1 MSIALFDKIVEIVY
15 AQLEMKLSSSK
26 AHRSYYELTKDTDE
40 VIRKIFQL
48 RYEDIFLQEK
58 QRIASAPAHA
68 SLNYT
73 SESLS
78 KSLTSLIDDHKK
90 HFLISKD
97 EVEKTVK
104 ETLLLRIRYIVMP
117 LATLEDVLFS
127 TSATRPVNE
136 IIGKMREFE
145 KYRYYTDALEKYA
158 QAKSIA
164 YLTKGQFRLL
174 LTEINQSLFGKDGL
188 ENVLKVSGLIM
199 KELNDLQART
209 SNSIEIDILMKAFE
223 DRSLR
228 DFEVALNI
236 EKELG
241 SDQINLYGLRQVL
254 NRFTILKANKAVPD
268 LPNPQDVPVKTNAAE
283 AKPKDTTGAIIHEA
297 LKKDESG
304 ELIDIKE
311 ILEKKNQPK
320 ETTDSHKKQIL
331 QTGAGDQS
339 GETAVQAA
347 GAPLTIEPADVTGE
361 FIKEELVES
370 FSDDTSA
377 IKLSALKESDKLV
390 LMESLINEKDEKIIL
405 KSIFG
410 DNRNDYREFIH
421 GVNRSKTW
429 KEAIG
434 VLDDKLFA
442 NKIDPYSKEAIRLSD
457 IVYTRYYPPEQN
469 SAN

>member
-1 MSIALFDKIVEIVY
+1 MSLALFDKIVETVY

-26 AHRSYYELTKDTDE
+26 THRSYYELTKDTDE
-40 VIRKIFQL
+40 VIRKIFQM

-58 QRIASAPAHA
+58 QRIGSAPVHA
-68 SLNYT
+68 SLNYA
-73 SESLS
+73 SEPLS

-90 HFLISKD
+90 NFLISKD
-97 EVEKTVK
+97 EVEKAVK
-104 ETLLLRIRYIVMP
+104 ETLFLRIRYIVMP

-136 IIGKMREFE
+136 IIVKMREFE

-174 LTEINQSLFGKDGL
+174 LTEINQSLFSRDGL

-254 NRFTILKANKAVPD
+254 NRFTILKANKAVPE
-268 LPNPQDVPVKTNAAE
+268 LPKPYDASVKTVE
-283 AKPKDTTGAIIHEA
+283 TKPKDTTGVIINET

-320 ETTDSHKKQIL
+320 ESTDSHKKQIL
-331 QTGAGDQS
+331 QTGASDQS
-339 GETAVQAA
+339 GETAVRST

-377 IKLSALKESDKLV
+377 IKLSALKESDRLV

-405 KSIFG
+405 KSIFN
-410 DNRNDYREFIH
+410 DDREDYREFMH

-434 VLDDKLFA
+434 VLDDKLVA
-442 NKIDPYSKEAIRLSD
+442 NKVDPYSKEAIRLSD

-469 SAN
+469 N

>member
-1 MSIALFDKIVEIVY
+1 MSVALFDKIVETVY

-40 VIRKIFQL
+40 VIRRIFQM
-48 RYEDIFLQEK
+48 RYENIFLQER

-68 SLNYT
+68 SLDYT
-73 SESLS
+73 SEPLS

-127 TSATRPVNE
+127 ASATRPVTD
-136 IIGKMREFE
+136 IIAKMREFE

-241 SDQINLYGLRQVL
+241 SDEINLYGLRQVL

-268 LPNPQDVPVKTNAAE
+268 LPKPHDAAVKTAE
-283 AKPKDTTGAIIHEA
+283 AKPKDTTGVIINEA

-339 GETAVQAA
+339 GATAVQSSN
-347 GAPLTIEPADVTGE
+347 APLTIEPADVTGE

-377 IKLSALKESDKLV
+377 IKLSALKESDRLV

-405 KSIFG
+405 KSIFN
-410 DNRNDYREFIH
+410 DDREDYREFIH
-421 GVNRSKTW
+421 GVNRAKTW

-434 VLDDKLFA
+434 VLDDKLFS

-469 SAN
+469 NAN